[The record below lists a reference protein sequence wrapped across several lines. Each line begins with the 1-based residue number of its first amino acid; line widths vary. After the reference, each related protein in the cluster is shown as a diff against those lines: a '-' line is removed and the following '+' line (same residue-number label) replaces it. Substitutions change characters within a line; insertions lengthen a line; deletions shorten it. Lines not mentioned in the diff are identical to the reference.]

1 MATPPDPSAL
11 NPVKAG
17 KPVKPVKPVNPVNP
31 VNPVKLSPLPNF
43 NFMSRCCNCR
53 CTSG

>member
-17 KPVKPVKPVNPVNP
+17 KPMKPVNP